1 MARILL
7 VEDSERLQRS
17 LKAGLED
24 LHYRVDQAFDG
35 RQALDLLETEVYEVI
50 ILDLMLPQVSGLE
63 VLKELRCRG
72 NLSQVLILS
81 AMDQTEDR
89 IKGLDMGADDYLV
102 KPFDFDE
109 LVSRIRALGR
119 RNGWSKNPVIKLE
132 ELTIDTIDRR
142 VYCGNS
148 ELDLSP
154 AQYSLL
160 LCLARYRGR
169 TFSQEQL
176 IARLYEGDSGV
187 TRNTVEAHVSG
198 LRRKLAGAGCSELL
212 KTRRGFGYLIE

>member
-1 MARILL
+1 MSRILL

-24 LHYRVDQAFDG
+24 LQYKVDQAFDG
-35 RQALDLLETEVYEVI
+35 RQALDLLESETYEVI
-50 ILDLMLPQVSGLE
+50 VLDLMLPKVSGLE
-63 VLKELRCRG
+63 VLKDLRCRG
-72 NLSQVLILS
+72 DLSQVLILS

-119 RNGWSKNPVIKLE
+119 RNGWSKNPVIDLE
-132 ELTIDTIDRR
+132 NLHVNTIDRR
-142 VYCGNS
+142 VYSQDG

-169 TFSQEQL
+169 TFSQDQL
-176 IARLYEGDSGV
+176 IARLYEGDTNI

-198 LRRKLAGAGCSELL
+198 LRRRLSKIGCGELL